1 MPTPHISAQKG
12 EIAKTVLMPGDPM
25 RAKFIAENYLT
36 EAKCVN
42 QVRGMLAY
50 TGLYQ
55 EKPVTIMGSGMGIP
69 SIGIYSYEL
78 YNFYEVENII
88 RVGSAISY
96 KKDLRLFDIVIGD
109 SAHSTSSFAKVQGE
123 NPEEILLPSE
133 ALVSCLKKSAGEL
146 ETAYCYGRISSSDV
160 FYGIKPALEMVQGT
174 GAVCGEMESFGLYQN
189 AKVLNKRAATILSI
203 SDTAFST
210 EELTP
215 EEREQGFD
223 KMIRVALN
231 SLLFIEQI

>member
-1 MPTPHISAQKG
+1 MPTPHISAKKG

-36 EAKCVN
+36 DAKCVN

-50 TGLYQ
+50 TGLYND
-55 EKPVTIMGSGMGIP
+55 KPVTIMGSGMGIP

-78 YNFYEVENII
+78 FNFYEVENII

-96 KKDLRLFDIVIGD
+96 KEDLGLFGIVIGD
-109 SAHSTSSFAKVQGE
+109 SAHSTSSFAKIQGE
-123 NPEEILLPSE
+123 NQEDVIFPSDF
-133 ALVSCLKKSAGEL
+133 LVNCLKESAKQL
-146 ETAYCYGRISSSDV
+146 ETNYCYGRISSSDV
-160 FYGIKPALEMVQGT
+160 FYGVKPALEMIAGT
-174 GAVCGEMESFGLYQN
+174 GSVCGEMESFGLYQN
-189 AKVLNKRAATILSI
+189 AKVLGKRAATILSI

-210 EELTP
+210 EELTT

-223 KMIRVALN
+223 KMIRIALN
-231 SLLFIEQI
+231 SLSFID